1 MVETIQGN
9 CWKGFRYKEWDKPAQ
24 NPLNPPSMSLP
35 GEKIENIGPTE
46 LDFAL
51 IMPEMDSPLNSAYE
65 MIWGTS

>member
-1 MVETIQGN
+1 
-9 CWKGFRYKEWDKPAQ
+9 
-24 NPLNPPSMSLP
+24 MSLP

-65 MIWGTS
+65 MI